1 MIAET
6 RYSIAF
12 IPGNGIG
19 TQVFPV
25 GRSVADKVAEKHG
38 FAINWQ
44 DYDWSC
50 RRYETTGAMIPE
62 GGLDE
67 LQSHAS
73 IHLDAVGWPSLPDHI
88 SLWGLLIPIR
98 RAFDHLGETAA
109 AADLIAAIEAML
121 KTANTRAC
129 YLGGSADTRAA
140 EHALLAALDTTA
152 G

>member
-19 TQVFPV
+19 TQVLPG
-25 GRSVADKVAEKHG
+25 GRCVADKVAEKHG
-38 FAINWQ
+38 FAINFQ

-50 RRYETTGAMIPE
+50 QRYEATGAMIPE

-73 IHLDAVGWPSLPDHI
+73 IYLNAVGWPSVPDHI
-88 SLWGLLIPIR
+88 PLWGLLIPIH

-109 AADLIAAIEAML
+109 AADLIAD
-121 KTANTRAC
+121 TRTC
-129 YLGGSADTRAA
+129 DLGGSADTLAA